1 MNCDEEDNG
10 FGKCVDGYLSFSQA
24 DRWIVSKLQRTLK
37 NIERAYSEYR
47 FDLVAQELYQFIW
60 DEFCDWY
67 LEFAKVQIQ
76 QGNESEKRATRRT
89 LLSTLESILR
99 LAHPVIP
106 FITEEIWQIIIPL
119 IRKDHESITLEK
131 FPKSREE
138 KIDEHSIEW
147 VSTLKKLIDNVRSLR
162 SEMNISPA
170 NKIPLALSGNKKEL
184 EEYLP
189 YLISLA
195 KLSDAK
201 ITADL
206 PEKEA
211 PVAIVSNYKVMLNI
225 EVDKEAEAIR
235 LKKEIEKAE
244 IDLNKAGIKLN
255 NKNFVSKAPKEI
267 IKQEEE
273 RLKKFTEH
281 KDKLVQQLKKLQS

>member
-1 MNCDEEDNG
+1 MNCDEEENG

-24 DRWIVSKLQRTLK
+24 DRWIVSKLQHTLK
-37 NIERAYSEYR
+37 NIVRAYSEYR

-225 EVDKEAEAIR
+225 EVDKEAEEIR

-273 RLKKFTEH
+273 RLKKFSEH

>member
-1 MNCDEEDNG
+1 M
-10 FGKCVDGYLSFSQA
+10 
-24 DRWIVSKLQRTLK
+24 
-37 NIERAYSEYR
+37 
-47 FDLVAQELYQFIW
+47 
-60 DEFCDWY
+60 
-67 LEFAKVQIQ
+67 
-76 QGNESEKRATRRT
+76 
-89 LLSTLESILR
+89 R

-147 VSTLKKLIDNVRSLR
+147 VNTLKKLIDNVRSLR

-211 PVAIVSNYKVMLNI
+211 PVAIIGNYKVMLNI
-225 EVDKEAEAIR
+225 EIDKEAEAIR

-273 RLKKFTEH
+273 RLNKFTEH